1 MIESNVDSGSDLAL
15 IAGKLIFFSLL
26 DSLLP
31 IDAILVGFFSTS
43 FIIWVIQAVSVFCGY
58 ELESLKRNQC
68 LCYIVHKAD

>member
-15 IAGKLIFFSLL
+15 IAGKLIFSLL

-31 IDAILVGFFSTS
+31 IDAILVGFFSFS
-43 FIIWVIQAVSVFCGY
+43 FIIWVIQAVSVFWGY

-68 LCYIVHKAD
+68 LCYIVHEAD